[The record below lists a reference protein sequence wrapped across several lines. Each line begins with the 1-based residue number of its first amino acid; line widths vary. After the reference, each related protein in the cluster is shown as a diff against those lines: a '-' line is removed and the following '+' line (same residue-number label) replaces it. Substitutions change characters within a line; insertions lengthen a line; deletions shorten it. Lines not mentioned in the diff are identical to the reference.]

1 MKTLNAFVLG
11 LVAAAAPTGLFA
23 QSKTVAKIP
32 FDFTVQTVTMP
43 AGEYALKA
51 APNMPGV
58 IEIVN
63 LQTQSSVKVL
73 ASRVL
78 STRKG
83 GEPGPGQLM
92 FNRYGDRYF
101 FAEVCA
107 PQGLRGRTMPSKLE
121 REYKANGDENQV
133 ASVAIPVGSAQ

>member
-11 LVAAAAPTGLFA
+11 LVAAAAPMLFA
-23 QSKTVAKIP
+23 QSKTVAKVP

-43 AGEYALKA
+43 AGEYALEA

-73 ASRVL
+73 ASSPL
-78 STRKG
+78 STHKG
-83 GEPGPGQLM
+83 GGLGPGQLM
-92 FNRYGDRYF
+92 FNRYGGRYF
-101 FAEVCA
+101 FAEIWT
-107 PQGLRGRTMPSKLE
+107 PQGLRGRAMPSKLE
-121 REYKANGDENQV
+121 REYKANANESQLTAV
-133 ASVAIPVGSAQ
+133 TIPVGSAQ